1 MEVNSNSAPNDSL
14 GGLKPGAY
22 LSQLRSK
29 QKKSVADV
37 AKELNILESKLEA
50 LERDD
55 FTSLP
60 EAPFIKGYY
69 RSYAKFLGI
78 DATPVIKRF
87 DEIYSQDSG
96 RRINHTLN
104 DSPVQSMGK
113 LASSGRRSV
122 NNWLKKLIIFV
133 IALAVLF
140 VLWGLAS
147 QWLGKK
153 KQAEAANAQGQV
165 TVLPMS
171 QGQNAQ
177 RQSGD
182 VLKLEFNRPTSVKI
196 TDSTGKVLAQ
206 GRQAEGLKLEGQA
219 PFSIRIDDVKAVK
232 LSLNNEEIALSR
244 YANKSGVAD
253 FRLSP

>member
-55 FTSLP
+55 FSSLP

-96 RRINHTLN
+96 RRISHTLN

-113 LASSGRRSV
+113 LASSSRRNV

-133 IALAVLF
+133 VVLVVLF
-140 VLWGLAS
+140 VLWGLVS

-153 KQAEAANAQGQV
+153 KQAEAANTQGQV

-171 QGQNAQ
+171 QSQTQ

-182 VLKLEFNRPTSVKI
+182 ALQLEFSRPTSVKI

-206 GRQAEGLKLEGQA
+206 GRQAENLKLEGQA

-232 LSLNNEEIALSR
+232 LSLNNEEIVLSR

>member
-55 FTSLP
+55 FSSLP

-113 LASSGRRSV
+113 LASSSRRNV

-133 IALAVLF
+133 VVLAVLF
-140 VLWGLAS
+140 VLWGLVS

-153 KQAEAANAQGQV
+153 KQAEAANTQGQV

-171 QGQNAQ
+171 QSQTQ

-182 VLKLEFNRPTSVKI
+182 ALQLEFSRPTSVKI

-206 GRQAEGLKLEGQA
+206 GRQAENLKLEGQA